1 MNTLLL
7 QQTGLTHRA
16 IEKIYLDFF
25 VIYAETVATDT
36 VAFQL
41 MLMNKPLQQWFARQ
55 FHNGEQRYFA
65 FMARIAKPVTQK
77 RAMELYLHF
86 VTEFIDKYSKRIIYD
101 IQREAKLIKYHRKRI
116 GGTYPV
122 GQTYLN

>member
-25 VIYAETVATDT
+25 VMYAETVATDT

-101 IQREAKLIKYHRKRI
+101 IQREVKLIKYHRKRV

-122 GQTYLN
+122 GQTYFN